1 MNQEIAIK
9 LSTARARL
17 LLDHPFFGVLALRLQ
32 LVEDTSQKTLAV
44 NGQQIFYNPDFVA
57 SLSLSLCS
65 SAIAHE
71 VMHCVLD
78 HISRRQARDPV
89 RWNVAADYVAN
100 PILKETG
107 LPLGDGWLYDTA
119 YLDKSAEEVYAMLP
133 EGTEGTGGGHGE
145 ALCEVQDSAGNEPG
159 AASAADAEATAL
171 EWKLATVQAAKATKD
186 RGDLPG
192 QLKKI
197 LDDILAPSIPWR
209 DALASFMTERVKD
222 DYSWRRPNPFYI
234 HTGVYLP
241 SMDGVGMGTMVI
253 ALDTSGS
260 VVSVLDEFGSTV
272 KDIVASVRPER
283 VHVVYCDADVNRV
296 DVFERGQELSFEAVG
311 GGGTDFRP
319 TFEYIKNNSIN
330 PACTLYLTDM
340 YGTFPQEK
348 PEYPVLWC
356 ATSDVRGPFGDT
368 LRIKE

>member
-1 MNQEIAIK
+1 MNQEIATK

-32 LVEDTSQKTLAV
+32 LVEDESIPTLAV
-44 NGQQIFYNPDFVA
+44 NGQQILYNPDFIA
-57 SLSLSLCS
+57 SLSLPLCS

-78 HISRRQARDPV
+78 HISRRQVRDPV
-89 RWNVAADYVAN
+89 RWNIAADYVAN
-100 PILKETG
+100 PILKEAG

-133 EGTEGTGGGHGE
+133 EGAGGGHGE
-145 ALCEVQDSAGNEPG
+145 ALCEVQDSAGNE
-159 AASAADAEATAL
+159 SDAEATAL

-197 LDDILAPSIPWR
+197 LGDILTPPIPWR
-209 DALASFMTERVKD
+209 DVLASFMTERIKD

-234 HTGVYLP
+234 HSGIYLP
-241 SMDGVGMGTMVI
+241 FMDGVGMGEMVI

-260 VVSVLDEFGSTV
+260 VLSVLDEFGSTV
-272 KDIVASVRPER
+272 KDIVANVRPER
-283 VHVVYCDADVNRV
+283 VHVIYCDAEVNRV
-296 DVFERGQELSFEAVG
+296 DVFDRNQALHFEAVG

-319 TFEYIKNNSIN
+319 VFEHIKNNSIN
-330 PACTLYLTDM
+330 PACMLYLTDM
-340 YGTFPQEK
+340 YGVFPGEA
-348 PEYPVLWC
+348 PSYPVMWC
-356 ATSDVRGPFGDT
+356 ATSDRRGPFGDT